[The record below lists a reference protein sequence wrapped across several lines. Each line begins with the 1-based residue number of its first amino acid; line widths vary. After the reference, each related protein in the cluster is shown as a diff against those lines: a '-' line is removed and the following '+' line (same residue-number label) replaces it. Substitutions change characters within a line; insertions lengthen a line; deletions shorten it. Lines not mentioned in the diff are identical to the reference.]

1 MICLHV
7 ILSLVAKINCYFR
20 SDGPFINSFTSPIRY
35 CNNVDNWTVCV
46 HGNVAQLMVVY
57 HRLYLKPAPV
67 RDSFFRFSVCSA
79 PEKSLFLFCRGILV
93 TSHHDSPANG
103 QAVIFLTGLLEVL
116 IIKLNCTFVVFWS
129 LYFWC
134 PLKLISAVT
143 DQETLPQWSSFSF

>member
-20 SDGPFINSFTSPIRY
+20 SDGPFINSFTSPTRY

-116 IIKLNCTFVVFWS
+116 VV
-129 LYFWC
+129 YFLINNFGNSIGQLC
-134 PLKLISAVT
+134 PL
-143 DQETLPQWSSFSF
+143 SSRQCSQKYQKEKR